1 MVSGD
6 ACSTQGLQCSWTDCR
21 RPLEKKQ
28 DANTSYKISSLSKGK
43 CYTTLKGK
51 KNHIW
56 DLRDQNPPLH
66 PSKVSFY
73 FLVST
78 LVIKATSLYQRG
90 NLGFF

>member
-6 ACSTQGLQCSWTDCR
+6 ACSMQGLQCSWIDCR
-21 RPLEKKQ
+21 RPPVKKQ

-43 CYTTLKGK
+43 CDTTLTEK
-51 KNHIW
+51 KNHIGG
-56 DLRDQNPPLH
+56 LRDQDPPLH

-73 FLVST
+73 LLVSI